1 MEYWHALLLVGIG
14 FLAGFINAVAGGGS
28 LLTLP
33 LLIFLGYSAQDAVG
47 TSFMGILVIS
57 MSALFA
63 HGRMA
68 HVDYKT
74 GILLG
79 VGGIIGAQV
88 VAYLLQYVPTQ
99 TFKKIFALLIL
110 GMAVY
115 MFFKK

>member
-1 MEYWHALLLVGIG
+1 MTLIPLFGVLVGLGASFSGLGGG
-14 FLAGFINAVAGGGS
+14 FLMV
-28 LLTLP
+28 P

-57 MSALFA
+57 LSALLA

-88 VAYLLQYVPTQ
+88 GAYLLQYVPTQ
-99 TFKKIFALLIL
+99 TFKKIFAVIIL

-115 MFFKK
+115 MFFKE

>member
-1 MEYWHALLLVGIG
+1 MTWQMTLIPLFGILVGLGASFSGLGGG
-14 FLAGFINAVAGGGS
+14 FLMV
-28 LLTLP
+28 P

-57 MSALFA
+57 LSALLA

-88 VAYLLQYVPTQ
+88 GAYLLQYVPTQ
-99 TFKKIFALLIL
+99 TFKKIFAVIIL
-110 GMAVY
+110 GMALY